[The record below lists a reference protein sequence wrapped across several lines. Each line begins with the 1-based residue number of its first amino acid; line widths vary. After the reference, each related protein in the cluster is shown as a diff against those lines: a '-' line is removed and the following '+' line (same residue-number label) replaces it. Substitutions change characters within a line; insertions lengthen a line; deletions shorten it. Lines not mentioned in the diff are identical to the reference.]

1 MAAPAL
7 FAAATGGA
15 LCPFPGRIAAGGT
28 PKRHL
33 SYCFTRG
40 AGELHSIWFCG
51 TGEVHVR
58 LFPRVF
64 VALVCF
70 VWLFLWAPC
79 GRNGSRD
86 RWQVGHKAVEQG
98 GALYIYGAFWRLQA
112 SACQWGFEVGFLWE
126 YGQLGLRGVPLHPPA
141 FWFLFGNSPVQHVWE
156 HFQLCCQTQTQV
168 TAFRLY
174 HRETKRK
181 LNVICPL
188 HSRSLPDQTVLIR
201 AVRRAPEGRLVPAAM
216 PSGLWRLPGDGLAQ
230 AQGFLCQAGFTLA

>member
-1 MAAPAL
+1 MLGCSPGCLWLLCAL
-7 FAAATGGA
+7 CGYFCGLRVGEMGVETGGRWA
-15 LCPFPGRIAAGGT
+15 TKRWSREVLCTYTVPFGGF
-28 PKRHL
+28 KHL
-33 SYCFTRG
+33 LANGDLRLVFSG
-40 AGELHSIWFCG
+40 S
-51 TGEVHVR
+51 TGS
-58 LFPRVF
+58 L
-64 VALVCF
+64 A
-70 VWLFLWAPC
+70 
-79 GRNGSRD
+79 
-86 RWQVGHKAVEQG
+86 
-98 GALYIYGAFWRLQA
+98 YGASLCRTQK
-112 SACQWGFEVGFLWE
+112 
-126 YGQLGLRGVPLHPPA
+126 PPA

-201 AVRRAPEGRLVPAAM
+201 AVRRAPEGRLVLAAV

>member
-7 FAAATGGA
+7 FAAATGGV

-40 AGELHSIWFCG
+40 AGEIHSIWFCG

-126 YGQLGLRGVPLHPPA
+126 YGQLGLRGVPLQNA
-141 FWFLFGNSPVQHVWE
+141 ETACVLVSVWE
-156 HFQLCCQTQTQV
+156 LSSAACLGTLPAV
-168 TAFRLY
+168 
-174 HRETKRK
+174 
-181 LNVICPL
+181 
-188 HSRSLPDQTVLIR
+188 LPDPD
-201 AVRRAPEGRLVPAAM
+201 A
-216 PSGLWRLPGDGLAQ
+216 GDGLSSVP
-230 AQGFLCQAGFTLA
+230 